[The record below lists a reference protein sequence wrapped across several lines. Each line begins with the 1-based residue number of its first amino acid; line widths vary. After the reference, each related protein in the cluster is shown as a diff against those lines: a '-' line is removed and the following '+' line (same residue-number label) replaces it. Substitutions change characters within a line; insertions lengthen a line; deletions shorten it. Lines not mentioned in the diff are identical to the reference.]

1 MNWPAAVMC
10 CVAMLPVSAAP
21 KDRRLVW
28 SDEFNGA
35 PGAPPDLSKWA
46 YDLGGGGWGNH
57 ELEVHTDSRSN
68 SYLDGEGNLVIQ
80 ALQPTPGHYTSA
92 RLKTQGKFS
101 TAYGRV
107 EARIKIPY
115 GQGIWP
121 AFWMLGNNQ
130 KDAGWPA
137 CGEIDIMENIG
148 REPGVVHG
156 TVHGPG
162 YAREYGIGR
171 TFKLAAG
178 RFADDYHIYAVEWAP
193 ERIDF
198 IVDSIVYHTVTPNSL
213 PAGAK
218 WVYDHPFFVILNV
231 AVGGNWPGNPD
242 ATSVFPQKMLVDW
255 VRVYGR

>member
-156 TVHGPG
+156 TVHGP
-162 YAREYGIGR
+162 ARRIQDRPRESTEARLR
-171 TFKLAAG
+171 TTKPAHGHTGLRRSPGALRHPPPDQAPAAARG
-178 RFADDYHIYAVEWAP
+178 LRVVCA
-193 ERIDF
+193 
-198 IVDSIVYHTVTPNSL
+198 L
-213 PAGAK
+213 P
-218 WVYDHPFFVILNV
+218 
-231 AVGGNWPGNPD
+231 
-242 ATSVFPQKMLVDW
+242 
-255 VRVYGR
+255 R